1 MRREFTTAGSDPYR
15 LALTLKAV
23 IVPRPIAWVSTISA
37 DGVTNLAPHS
47 FFTVAS
53 EVPPLVQFTSIGS
66 KDTLA
71 NVEETGEF
79 VICIAGRELL
89 SEVNGSGTD
98 YPRALSEFD
107 ELGIEIE
114 PSTAV
119 GPPRVRRSPV
129 AIECQLERTVSFG
142 QATVVFG
149 EVELLAISEDVLD
162 GDHPDVRRLDPM
174 ARLGRNEWSTLG
186 EVVEIDRI
194 PYDPDRSVNP
204 RD

>member
-1 MRREFTTAGSDPYR
+1 MKREFLTSGTDPR
-15 LALTLKAV
+15 QLALTLKAV
-23 IVPRPIAWVSTISA
+23 VVPRPIAWVSTVSA

-53 EVPPLVQFTSIGS
+53 EVPPVVQFTSIGS

-79 VICIAGRELL
+79 VICLAGRELVT
-89 SEVNGSGTD
+89 EVNGTGTD
-98 YPRALSEFD
+98 YPRELSEFD
-107 ELGIEIE
+107 ELEIEIE
-114 PSTAV
+114 PSSSVA
-119 GPPRVRRSPV
+119 PPRVARSPV
-129 AIECQLERTVSFG
+129 AVECRLARTLSFG
-142 QATVVFG
+142 EATVVFG
-149 EVELLAISEDVLD
+149 EVQLVAIAGEVLD

-186 EVVEIDRI
+186 EVLEIDRV
-194 PYDPDRSVNP
+194 PYGPVNP